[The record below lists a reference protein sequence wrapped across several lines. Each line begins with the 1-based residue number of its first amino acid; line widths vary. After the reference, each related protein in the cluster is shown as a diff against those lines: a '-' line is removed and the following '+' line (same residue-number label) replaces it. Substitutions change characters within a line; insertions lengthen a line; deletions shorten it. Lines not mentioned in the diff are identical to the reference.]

1 MLVAEMVSTLQEGTV
16 TELDKGVI
24 IVVLL
29 TVEPELIELDAD
41 MGTTLPEETVAELE
55 TMNVFVVQTV
65 VTRDT
70 VVVEELETADDV
82 NVNTDEDDTP

>member
-24 IVVLL
+24 IVVVL

-41 MGTTLPEETVAELE
+41 MGTTLPDETIAELE
-55 TMNVFVVQTV
+55 TMNVFAVQTV

-82 NVNTDEDDTP
+82 KREYR